1 MRACRTYVVRPEQGH
16 TFYRDLADRVYGAMS
31 EFAIELDLISPS
43 DLPENLGDARLV
55 IVNPVEC
62 ALSGGSFIAR
72 ASAARFRIMALA
84 ECAETKWYEDQ
95 FKVGL
100 HFDALLD
107 VGFTP
112 QRDHHRF
119 DDTPYRFV
127 FNGTSA
133 DDLFAVSPQEQRP
146 IAWALIGHATLERAR
161 LTAAL
166 CERISPGGFVFLPVL
181 GPPSSEG
188 MLSSD
193 ALRRVLRLS
202 RLYVWRS
209 HHGYRYYESF
219 RFRDAILC
227 GTAPC
232 KIDPD
237 TTEASVPGVYR
248 SLDDL
253 RRVLAEAGFQAMV
266 DEAVS
271 FYVSRGRLADH
282 LKNALDSLDA

>member
-1 MRACRTYVVRPEQGH
+1 MRASPTFVVRPEQGH
-16 TFYRDLADRVYGAMS
+16 SFYRDLADRLYGAMS
-31 EFAIELDLISPS
+31 EFAIELKLISPS
-43 DLPENLGDARLV
+43 DLPENLGDARLI

-72 ASAARFRIMALA
+72 ASAARSRIMALA
-84 ECAETKWYEDQ
+84 ESVETKWYEDQ

-100 HFDALLD
+100 RFDAVLD

-112 QRDHHRF
+112 QHDHHRF

-133 DDLFAVSPQEQRP
+133 DDRFARSPQEQRP
-146 IAWALIGHATLERAR
+146 IKWAMIGHATLQRAR

-166 CERISPGGFVFLPVL
+166 CERISPAGFVFLPVL

-202 RLYVWRS
+202 GLYVWRS

-227 GTAPC
+227 GAAPC
-232 KIDPD
+232 KIDSD
-237 TTEASVPGVYR
+237 ATEADVPGVYR

-253 RRVLAEAGFQAMV
+253 CRVLADPGVEAMV
-266 DEAVS
+266 DEALS

-282 LKNALDSLDA
+282 LKNALNSLHD